1 MRYIHVHCLTELPDI
16 SGLAPF
22 KAILSAEETVNPQRM
37 EEVSTWL
44 VEMGCRYVMSR
55 GEGCDSWCGA
65 VRCANLKAF
74 DLDTMSARDF
84 VMTTRHRHESLK
96 AVFWYAKRMAKHPVI
111 EFTDCVVLHFGAGNR
126 STEYQSIYHR
136 A

>member
-1 MRYIHVHCLTELPDI
+1 MRYIHVHRLTELPDI

-22 KAILSAEETVNPQRM
+22 KAILSVEEMVSPQRM

-44 VEMGCRYVMSR
+44 IEMGCRYVMCR
-55 GEGCDSWCGA
+55 GEGCDSWCDA
-65 VRCANLKAF
+65 VRYANLEIF
-74 DLDTMSARDF
+74 DLDTMSVRDF
-84 VMTTRHRHESLK
+84 VMTTGHHHESLK
-96 AVFWYAKRMAKHPVI
+96 AVFWYAKRMARHPMI
-111 EFTDCVVLHFGAGNR
+111 ELTNCVVLHFGAGSR